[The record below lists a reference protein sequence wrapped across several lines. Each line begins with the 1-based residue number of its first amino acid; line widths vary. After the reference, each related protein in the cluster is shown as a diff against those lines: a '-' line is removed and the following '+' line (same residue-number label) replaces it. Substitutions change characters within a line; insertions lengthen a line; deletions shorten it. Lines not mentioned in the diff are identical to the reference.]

1 MKILREKYDYDAI
14 DSIDLSE
21 NIDID
26 FKTILDE
33 EENANNLLEELEN
46 TLDKCTYLSN
56 KDIKR
61 CKSKI
66 NDIKETHKI
75 LVEQIKEK

>member
-14 DSIDLSE
+14 DPIDLSE
-21 NIDID
+21 NIDVD

-56 KDIKR
+56 KDIER

-66 NDIKETHKI
+66 NDIKATHKI

>member
-1 MKILREKYDYDAI
+1 MKILREKHDYDAI

-21 NIDID
+21 NINVD
-26 FKTILDE
+26 FMTILDE

-56 KDIKR
+56 KDIER
-61 CKSKI
+61 CRSKI
-66 NDIKETHKI
+66 NDIKATHKI
-75 LVEQIKEK
+75 LVEKIKEK